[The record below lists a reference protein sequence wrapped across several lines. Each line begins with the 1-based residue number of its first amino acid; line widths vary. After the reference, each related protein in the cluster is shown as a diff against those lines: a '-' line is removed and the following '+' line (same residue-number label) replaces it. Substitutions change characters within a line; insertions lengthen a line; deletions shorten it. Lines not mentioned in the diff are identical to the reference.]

1 MALIRIKRSKL
12 NRILNDAAFVGFAAL
27 VVVVVVFFLVEVVQ
41 CFCGNPDAIES
52 LSGRPMPR

>member
-12 NRILNDAAFVGFAAL
+12 NRILNDALFVAVLVL

-52 LSGRPMPR
+52 LSGRPMPK